1 MASFKLINFEKAF
14 EGSLVMERTK
24 GMRPGDWVVYRK
36 SKFGV
41 IPGPRA
47 KDVAP
52 VQHGDGYSY
61 LVEKFWVV
69 SEQLSDGR
77 LRLRTR
83 RGKEHIVRPDDANL
97 RAARWWERLLY
108 RDRFQAV
115 QNAAADAIKANAN

>member
-1 MASFKLINFEKAF
+1 
-14 EGSLVMERTK
+14 MERMK
-24 GMRPGDWVVYRK
+24 GMKPGDWVVYRK

-41 IPGPRA
+41 APGPRA

-69 SEQLSDGR
+69 SERLADGK

-83 RGKEHIVRPDDANL
+83 RGKEHVVRSDDANL

-108 RDRFQAV
+108 RERFQAV
-115 QNAAADAIKANAN
+115 ENSEVTASETKAD

>member
-1 MASFKLINFEKAF
+1 M
-14 EGSLVMERTK
+14 GRTK

-41 IPGPRA
+41 SPGPRA

-52 VQHGDGYSY
+52 VRHGEGYSY

-69 SEQLSDGR
+69 SELLDDGR

-83 RGKEHIVRPDDANL
+83 RGKEHVVRSDDINL
-97 RAARWWERLLY
+97 RAARWWERFIY
-108 RDRFQAV
+108 RERFQAV
-115 QNAAADAIKANAN
+115 QDSLVASGETRAD